1 MVGSIRANVVNM
13 RVTNIYDLQGQGESG
28 AAKTYILKLHQPPF
42 PKVFLLLES
51 GVRFH
56 TSKYARDA
64 KAGSAL
70 PSQFTMKLRKHL
82 RGKRLTALTQLEG
95 DRVVDFTFGH
105 DALQCHLVLELYA
118 SGNIILTDGNYNIL
132 SLLRTHRFDEN
143 VKMAVKQSYPVQ
155 LLGDQEKQRG
165 IQTPPQLVEFVNKW
179 FADQELKAAAV
190 PPTGKTQKKK
200 KPQTVK
206 QLLLVKESTFGGLG
220 PVIIEHCLVR
230 AEIPA
235 TLKIKA
241 PAEFEALGEDK
252 LTKLLAELQ
261 EGWKLLE
268 RLQAEQTS
276 VNGPI
281 PVSKDDDATLDDDAE
296 GAPAA
301 EAAEKPTTAA
311 TQKCGFIILKDRV
324 DENAPEQFEEFAPY
338 LYAQHLQA
346 HKQVRSFD
354 TFDEAVDEY
363 FSRFEAETAEVA
375 KQSAQL
381 AAETKLSKLKKNQQQ
396 QLAQLREVQ
405 EQSFHHAQ
413 LIESNQQDV
422 ENVLLV
428 VRSAL
433 ASGMDWRGL
442 EELVRYEQ
450 KNGNPVASLIHKLDL
465 EHNRVAILL
474 CDNDEDEEDEDGG
487 DGDGEEDK
495 LAHVIWIDLA
505 FSALANARE
514 IYTKKKKAG
523 EKVKKATEATD
534 KAIAVAEKNTKKTLD
549 KQQTTRRTIY
559 QRRKM
564 LWFEKFHWFLT
575 NEKYLVVAGKDAH
588 QNELLVKRYLRK
600 GDAYVHADLHGA
612 ATCVV
617 RNHATVKDKKTQTL
631 PPIPVA
637 TLEQAGCMSVCRS
650 NAWTNQVIA
659 GAYWVHAD
667 QVSKTAPAGEYLTT
681 GSFMIR
687 GKKNYI
693 QPSRL
698 EMGLAILFRI
708 DESCITNH
716 LPQGEGG
723 ISVALDESEEED
735 EVEKGVSQGEDAQLQ
750 ASKEKDAMMTA
761 TTVREMAGPTV
772 EEDEEPKDENGETE
786 LEQQR
791 EGKKRLSAKE
801 RRDLKKGKLP
811 GRENPSD
818 QEPQEKQ
825 KQAKA
830 KGKGAA
836 AASSQKTNVRG
847 RKSKMKKM
855 KKYADQDEEDRRL
868 RMEALGHV
876 VEEEPND
883 EQEDDAD
890 AEAPLNGD
898 GEDTTGAADE
908 PPVATEEYIRQQ
920 REKKEK
926 YLEEQEDEAEGADFF
941 DAFTGTPLPDDLVL
955 FAMPMCAPY
964 ASLTKYKYKVKL
976 TPGSQKKG
984 KAAKQAM
991 EHFFTSN
998 LKEEKDAGK
1007 QTPAV
1012 SSAGEEE
1019 KAEHQ
1024 EDEVV
1029 HPDVNPL
1036 VVQRELMKCIPENEL
1051 VNCLVG
1057 PVKISAPGLYG
1068 AAAGGKKAGG
1078 KRPSGKPKKKGKK

>member
-1 MVGSIRANVVNM
+1 MKKTRMSIDDIHAMVGSIRANVVNM
-13 RVTNIYDLQGQGESG
+13 RVTNIYDVQGQGESG

-82 RGKRLTALTQLEG
+82 RGKRLSALTQLEG
-95 DRVVDFTFGH
+95 DRVVDFTFGQ
-105 DALQCHLVLELYA
+105 DALQCHLILELYA
-118 SGNIILTDGNYNIL
+118 SGNIILTDGDYRIL

-143 VKMAVKQSYPVQ
+143 VKMAVKQEYPVQ

-165 IQTPPQLVEFVNKW
+165 IQTTPQLLEFIDRW
-179 FADQELKAAAV
+179 FEQQEAKAAIAL
-190 PPTGKTQKKK
+190 PGKTQKKK
-200 KPQTVK
+200 TQTIK

-230 AEIPA
+230 AEIPS
-235 TLKIKA
+235 TLKIKNA
-241 PAEFEALGEDK
+241 AEFKALGEDK
-252 LTKLLAELQ
+252 LTALLAEIQ

-268 RLQAEQTS
+268 RLQDEQTS
-276 VNGPI
+276 VNGPV
-281 PVSKDDDATLDDDAE
+281 PVQNDDAE
-296 GAPAA
+296 DEDIDAKAATPVKAP
-301 EAAEKPTTAA
+301 TAA
-311 TQKCGFIILKDRV
+311 SQKCGFIIVKDSV
-324 DENAPEQFEEFAPY
+324 DESAPEQFEEFTPF

-346 HKQVRSFD
+346 HKKVKSFD

-375 KQSAQL
+375 KQSAQV
-381 AAETKLSKLKKNQQQ
+381 AAENKLAKLKKNQQQ

-405 EQSFHHAQ
+405 EQSFQNAQ
-413 LIESNQQDV
+413 LIEANQQDV

-428 VRSAL
+428 IRSAL

-450 KNGNPVASLIHKLDL
+450 KNGNPVASLIHQLDL

-474 CDNDEDEEDEDGG
+474 CDDDDDEEGGDGG
-487 DGDGEEDK
+487 DGTGEEDQE
-495 LAHVIWIDLA
+495 AHVIWIDLSL
-505 FSALANARE
+505 SALANARE

-534 KAIAVAEKNTKKTLD
+534 KAIALAEKNTKKTLE
-549 KQQTTRRTIY
+549 KQQTKRNVIY
-559 QRRKM
+559 QRRKT

-612 ATCVV
+612 ATCIV
-617 RNHATVKDKKTQTL
+617 RNHATVKDKKTNEL

-650 NAWTNQVIA
+650 NAWTSQVIA

-708 DESCITNH
+708 DESCISSHTR
-716 LPQGEGG
+716 QGEGTVLRA
-723 ISVALDESEEED
+723 SEDPEEE
-735 EVEKGVSQGEDAQLQ
+735 EEK
-750 ASKEKDAMMTA
+750 KEESA
-761 TTVREMAGPTV
+761 
-772 EEDEEPKDENGETE
+772 EEEEITE
-786 LEQQR
+786 QTQR

-801 RRDLKKGKLP
+801 RRDMKKGKLP
-811 GRENPSD
+811 AREDSLDD
-818 QEPQEKQ
+818 QPPAQQ
-825 KQAKA
+825 KRA
-830 KGKGAA
+830 KGKEKGKEK
-836 AASSQKTNVRG
+836 SSTQAPQQKKSVRG
-847 RKSKMKKM
+847 KKGKMKKM
-855 KKYADQDEEDRRL
+855 KKKYADQDEEDRRL

-876 VEEEPND
+876 VEEE
-883 EQEDDAD
+883 QED
-890 AEAPLNGD
+890 ENQSKGD
-898 GEDTTGAADE
+898 GSGDQSGDEDGESTNDGNSKSE
-908 PPVATEEYIRQQ
+908 VSEEYIRQQ

-926 YLEEQEDEAEGADFF
+926 YLDEQEDEAEGADFF
-941 DAFTGTPLPDDLVL
+941 DAFTGEPLADDIVL

-964 ASLTKYKYKVKL
+964 ASLTKFKYKVKL

-991 EHFFTSN
+991 EHFFASN
-998 LKEEKDAGK
+998 FKDEKDAN
-1007 QTPAV
+1007 
-1012 SSAGEEE
+1012 
-1019 KAEHQ
+1019 KASNSHIPIES
-1024 EDEVV
+1024 DEVQ
-1029 HPDVNPL
+1029 PDVNPIT
-1036 VVQRELMKCIPENEL
+1036 VQRELMRCIPDNEL
-1051 VNCLVG
+1051 VNCMVG
-1057 PVKISAPGLYG
+1057 PVKISAPGLHG
-1068 AAAGGKKAGG
+1068 PNAGGKKGG

>member
-1 MVGSIRANVVNM
+1 MKKTRMSIDDIHAMVGSIRANVVNM
-13 RVTNIYDLQGQGESG
+13 RVTNIYDVQGQGESG

-64 KAGSAL
+64 KAGNTL

-82 RGKRLTALTQLEG
+82 RGKRLSALKQLEG
-95 DRVVDFTFGH
+95 DRVVDFAFGQG
-105 DALQCHLVLELYA
+105 DLTCHLILELYA
-118 SGNIILTDGNYNIL
+118 SGNIILTDGNYQIL

-143 VKMAVKQSYPVQ
+143 VKMAVKQEYPVQ
-155 LLGDQEKQRG
+155 FLGDQEKQRG
-165 IQTPPQLVEFVNKW
+165 IQTPEQLMQFVDKW
-179 FADQELKAAAV
+179 FQELEAKAA
-190 PPTGKTQKKK
+190 TQKKK
-200 KPQTVK
+200 KAQSIK
-206 QLLLVKESTFGGLG
+206 QLLLVKDSTFGGLG

-230 AEIPA
+230 ADILP
-235 TLKIKA
+235 TLKIKNA
-241 PAEFEALGEDK
+241 AEFTALGEEK
-252 LTKLLAELQ
+252 LAALLAEIQ

-268 RLQAEQTS
+268 RLQDEQTS
-276 VNGPI
+276 VNGPV
-281 PVSKDDDATLDDDAE
+281 PVQDDDVAEAGDSDDE
-296 GAPAA
+296 STAPAVKNPSVA
-301 EAAEKPTTAA
+301 S
-311 TQKCGFIILKDRV
+311 QKCGFIILKDTAA
-324 DENAPEQFEEFAPY
+324 ENSPEQFEEFTPF

-346 HKQVRSFD
+346 HKKVKSFV

-381 AAETKLSKLKKNQQQ
+381 AAENKLAKLKKNQQQ

-405 EQSFHHAQ
+405 ELSFQHAQ
-413 LIESNQQDV
+413 LIEANQQDV

-428 VRSAL
+428 IRSAL

-450 KNGNPVASLIHKLDL
+450 KNGNPVASLIYQLDL

-474 CDNDEDEEDEDGG
+474 CDDDEDESEDGG
-487 DGDGEEDK
+487 DGTGEEDK
-495 LAHVIWIDLA
+495 RAHVIWIDLSL
-505 FSALANARE
+505 SALANARE

-523 EKVKKATEATD
+523 EKVKTATEATD
-534 KAIAVAEKNTKKTLD
+534 KAIALAEKNTKKVLD
-549 KQQTTRRTIY
+549 KQQTKRNVIY
-559 QRRKM
+559 QRRKT

-612 ATCVV
+612 ATCIV
-617 RNHATVKDKKTQTL
+617 RNHVTVKDKKTHEL
-631 PPIPVA
+631 PPIPVG

-650 NAWTNQVIA
+650 NAWTSQVIA

-708 DESCITNH
+708 DESCIINH
-716 LPQGEGG
+716 ARQGEGRELRG
-723 ISVALDESEEED
+723 LEWQDEEDGVVDESTSEQAQPEKQVDNTSKKVKPVADESSSKPSMVAKEPAAVSANED
-735 EVEKGVSQGEDAQLQ
+735 IVD
-750 ASKEKDAMMTA
+750 
-761 TTVREMAGPTV
+761 
-772 EEDEEPKDENGETE
+772 DEENDVPAKQT
-786 LEQQR
+786 QS
-791 EGKKRLSAKE
+791 KKRLSAKE
-801 RRDLKKGKLP
+801 RRDLKKGKDLD
-811 GRENPSD
+811 REDSVDGQTPD
-818 QEPQEKQ
+818 QQKRAKDKVSAQPPQQ
-825 KQAKA
+825 KK
-830 KGKGAA
+830 
-836 AASSQKTNVRG
+836 NVRG
-847 RKSKMKKM
+847 KKGKMKKM
-855 KKYADQDEEDRRL
+855 KKKYADQDEEDRRL

-876 VEEEPND
+876 VEEEQVD
-883 EQEDDAD
+883 EENSKEDDS
-890 AEAPLNGD
+890 AEQSGGEEGESANNGNA
-898 GEDTTGAADE
+898 TTE
-908 PPVATEEYIRQQ
+908 VSEEYIRQQ
-920 REKKEK
+920 REKKDK
-926 YLEEQEDEAEGADFF
+926 FLGEQEDEVEGADFF
-941 DAFTGTPLPDDLVL
+941 DAFTGEPHADDIVL

-998 LKEEKDAGK
+998 LKDEKDASKSNGL
-1007 QTPAV
+1007 
-1012 SSAGEEE
+1012 SEAG
-1019 KAEHQ
+1019 
-1024 EDEVV
+1024 DEAQ
-1029 HPDVNPL
+1029 PDVNPI
-1036 VVQRELMKCIPENEL
+1036 VVQRELMRCIPENEL
-1051 VNCLVG
+1051 VNCMVG
-1057 PVKISAPGLYG
+1057 PVKISAPGLHG
-1068 AAAGGKKAGG
+1068 SNAGKKGG